1 MKKFIISILI
11 LSSVFLN
18 GCVEKSVQGNKNVNI
33 KDYIVYNIGKPPKD
47 LLMLTDYNV
56 RQQDLLVNLFEGL
69 VKTDEKGSI
78 IPGLSDS
85 WALSKDETCYTFN
98 IRDDAKW
105 SDGSDITAEDFVIF
119 FSQILNKDLNNK
131 FAEQLY
137 YIFGASEYRHGKK
150 GFNDV
155 AIRAID
161 KKKLEIRLNYPC
173 NYFLNI
179 LAEPIYSLRKINND
193 MVEWRKNYKEILYTG
208 CFTMQGI
215 SNNNEI
221 SLVKND
227 NYWNKNTV
235 RSNKI
240 ILSCID
246 GSEAALAAYQSDKID
261 IFVDPPISEIK
272 DLISLGKANQV
283 STYTT
288 DVIVF
293 NLKKEGII
301 KDINFRKSIATS
313 IDRSYISKE
322 ILNDTA
328 KPALTY
334 IPTNISNGLNGQ
346 FINKAYFASTLEKDK
361 ALEFIKK
368 TKFDKNNEPLKL
380 VYVDTI
386 ENKKVCEAISKNLHD
401 NLQLKVECIGYSA
414 EEFNDELSK
423 GDYDMAKVECEGS
436 YDYPLSF
443 LERWTI
449 NSKDNIYGY
458 KNIELDN
465 ILEKSK
471 MEKEKGKK
479 IELLKSGENIL
490 FEDMPMI
497 PLYFSNIV
505 ICKKSNIE
513 DIGIT
518 KKGNIK
524 LDKVYI
530 NLQP

>member
-1 MKKFIISILI
+1 MKKFIVSILI

-18 GCVEKSVQGNKNVNI
+18 GCVEKSVQGNKNINI
-33 KDYIVYNIGKPPKD
+33 KDYIVYNVGELPKD
-47 LLMLTDYNV
+47 LSMLTDYNI
-56 RQQDLLVNLFEGL
+56 RQQDFLVNLFEGL
-69 VKTDEKGSI
+69 VKTDEKGNI
-78 IPGLSDS
+78 IPGLSGS
-85 WALSKDETCYTFN
+85 WTLSKDETCYTFN
-98 IRDDAKW
+98 IREDAKW
-105 SDGSDITAEDFVIF
+105 SDGSDITAEDFVTF

-179 LAEPIYSLRKINND
+179 LAEPIYSLRKFNNTLF
-193 MVEWRKNYKEILYTG
+193 EWKKNYKEILYTG
-208 CFTMQGI
+208 CFIIDDI
-215 SNNNEI
+215 SNNSYI
-221 SLVKND
+221 SLVKNN
-227 NYWNKNTV
+227 NYWNEDEVK
-235 RSNKI
+235 SNKI
-240 ILSCID
+240 MLSCID
-246 GSEAALAAYQSDKID
+246 GSEAALAAYQSDKVD
-261 IFVDPPISEIK
+261 IFVDPPISEAK
-272 DLISLGKANQV
+272 NLISLGKANQV

-288 DVIVF
+288 DALVF

-301 KDINFRKSIATS
+301 KDVNFRKAIAVS

-322 ILNDTA
+322 ILSETA
-328 KPALTY
+328 KSALTY

-346 FINKAYFASTLEKDK
+346 FVNKSYFTSALEKDK
-361 ALEFIKK
+361 ALDFIKK

-380 VYVDTI
+380 IYLDTI
-386 ENKKVCEAISKNLHD
+386 ENKKVCEAISKNLRD
-401 NLQLKVECIGYSA
+401 NLQIKIECIGYNA

-423 GDYDMAKVECEGS
+423 GDYDIAKVEYEGS

-465 ILEKSK
+465 TLEKSK
-471 MEKEKGKK
+471 MEKDKGKK
-479 IELLKSGENIL
+479 IELLRSGENIL

-497 PLYFSNIV
+497 PLYCSNIV

-513 DIGIT
+513 DISIT

>member
-11 LSSVFLN
+11 LSFVFLN
-18 GCVEKSVQGNKNVNI
+18 GCVEKNVQGNKNVNI

-47 LLMLTDYNV
+47 LTMLTDYNV
-56 RQQDLLVNLFEGL
+56 RHQDLLVNLFEGL

-85 WALSKDETCYTFN
+85 WTLSKDETCYTFN
-98 IRDDAKW
+98 IREDAKW
-105 SDGSDITAEDFVIF
+105 SDGSDITAEDFVTF

-137 YIFGASEYRHGKK
+137 YIFGASEYRQGKK
-150 GFNDV
+150 EFNDV
-155 AIRAID
+155 AIRAVD
-161 KKKLEIRLNYPC
+161 RKKLEIRLNYPC

-179 LAEPIYSLRKINND
+179 LAEPIYSLRKFNND
-193 MVEWRKNYKEILYTG
+193 LFEWEKNYKKILYTG
-208 CFTMQGI
+208 CFIIDDI
-215 SNNNEI
+215 SNNNI
-221 SLVKND
+221 TLLKNN
-227 NYWNKNTV
+227 NYWNKGMV
-235 RSNKI
+235 KSDKFV
-240 ILSCID
+240 LSCID
-246 GSEAALAAYQSDKID
+246 GSEAELAAYQSDKID
-261 IFVDPPISEIK
+261 VFVDPPISEIK
-272 DLISLGKANQV
+272 NLTALGKANQA

-288 DVIVF
+288 DALIF

-301 KDINFRKSIATS
+301 KDVNFRKSIAAS
-313 IDRSYISKE
+313 IDRNYICKE
-322 ILNDTA
+322 ILSDTA

-361 ALEFIKK
+361 ALDFIKK
-368 TKFDKNNEPLKL
+368 TKFDKNDEPLRL

-386 ENKKVCEAISKNLHD
+386 ENKKVCEAISKNLRD
-401 NLQLKVECIGYSA
+401 NLQIKIECIGCSV
-414 EEFNDELSK
+414 EEFNDEMSK
-423 GDYDMAKVECEGS
+423 GDYDIAKVECEGG

-458 KNIELDN
+458 KNIQLDN

-471 MEKEKGKK
+471 IEKDKGKK
-479 IELLKSGENIL
+479 IELLRSGENIL

-497 PLYFSNIV
+497 PLYCNNV
-505 ICKKSNIE
+505 VVCKKGNIK

-524 LDKVYI
+524 LDKAYI
-530 NLQP
+530 SFEP